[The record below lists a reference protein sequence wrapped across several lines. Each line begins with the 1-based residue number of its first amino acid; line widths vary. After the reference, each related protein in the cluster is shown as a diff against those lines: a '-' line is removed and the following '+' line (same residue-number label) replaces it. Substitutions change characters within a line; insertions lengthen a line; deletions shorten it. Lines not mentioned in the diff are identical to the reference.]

1 MLKKL
6 FSKVFKKKKS
16 ENNALK
22 DQCYVDGTKIKGDT
36 NSKLTI
42 INCAS
47 DITAGVINARIL
59 LTSYD
64 PVDDKKTN
72 KHLMIAKRTK
82 NRRIKNKNEK
92 MASRLEKS

>member
-6 FSKVFKKKKS
+6 FRKVFNKKKT

-22 DQCYVDGTKIKGDT
+22 DRCYVDGTKTKGDT
-36 NSKLTI
+36 NNKLTI
-42 INCAS
+42 DVCAS
-47 DITAGVINARIL
+47 DITVGVINLRTL
-59 LTSYD
+59 LKSYD

-72 KHLMIAKRTK
+72 KHLTIAKRTK